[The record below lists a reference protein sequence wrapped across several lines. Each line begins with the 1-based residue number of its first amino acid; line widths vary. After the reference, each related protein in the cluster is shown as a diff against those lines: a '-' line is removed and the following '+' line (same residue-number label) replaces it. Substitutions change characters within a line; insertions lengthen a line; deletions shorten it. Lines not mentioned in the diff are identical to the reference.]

1 MMKRPWTIQLA
12 YAAYFGALV
21 TVDAETL
28 EEAIPAAIKEADES
42 ERWKSTDHTGD
53 PHAVAACEG
62 AACEGADQ
70 HPWDGPL
77 SALLIPD
84 RFTERGAPPVVTLT
98 TLGPPAR
105 IDVSGGTVRLRFV
118 DDAGT
123 VTTEVSDPPPPPA
136 NKPVVTVS
144 LDAHGKPHAQVQHE
158 QGARADS
165 GRLNRRLPA
174 RRRHSIHCHHE
185 PPAARSPAGVRPDE
199 RGWGRGSV
207 PALRVPSSSQRSRP

>member
-21 TVDAETL
+21 TVEAETL
-28 EEAIPAAIKEADES
+28 EEAIPAAIREADES
-42 ERWKSTDHTGD
+42 ERWKSTDHAGD

-62 AACEGADQ
+62 ADE

-77 SALLIPD
+77 SALAIPD

-98 TLGPPAR
+98 GLGRPGS
-105 IDVSGGTVRLRFV
+105 IEVSGGTVRLRFV

-144 LDAHGKPHAQVQHE
+144 LDARGKPQVQVQH
-158 QGARADS
+158 GKAR
-165 GRLNRRLPA
+165 
-174 RRRHSIHCHHE
+174 
-185 PPAARSPAGVRPDE
+185 VRILD
-199 RGWGRGSV
+199 G
-207 PALRVPSSSQRSRP
+207 

>member
-42 ERWKSTDHTGD
+42 ERWKSTDHAGD

-62 AACEGADQ
+62 AACEDADQ

-98 TLGPPAR
+98 TLGPPGS

-118 DDAGT
+118 DDAGTVRLRFIDDAGT

-144 LDAHGKPHAQVQHE
+144 LDARGKPHVQVQH
-158 QGARADS
+158 GKAR
-165 GRLNRRLPA
+165 
-174 RRRHSIHCHHE
+174 
-185 PPAARSPAGVRPDE
+185 VRILD
-199 RGWGRGSV
+199 G
-207 PALRVPSSSQRSRP
+207 